1 MIGRHCPARLRM
13 EKWRCMAWFCGNDS
27 VSAAG
32 RCSGSV
38 STVIAD
44 IAIAVRNAALRRGW
58 DNGGEPTAVINTA
71 RKGGSI
77 IATGSGNTAGENNR
91 A

>member
-1 MIGRHCPARLRM
+1 
-13 EKWRCMAWFCGNDS
+13 
-27 VSAAG
+27 
-32 RCSGSV
+32 
-38 STVIAD
+38 VIAG

>member
-1 MIGRHCPARLRM
+1 
-13 EKWRCMAWFCGNDS
+13 
-27 VSAAG
+27 
-32 RCSGSV
+32 
-38 STVIAD
+38 VIAD

-77 IATGSGNTAGENNR
+77 IATGSGNTAGSSKAGVRLDGAGENNR